1 MHRFWITIHVNRRF
15 KLLISRTRRSLSI
28 CSSVLLLGLLAG
40 CASLPGPVER
50 AEEFTVAVTGDSAL
64 DQTISDFLAP
74 YPDQSAAHFL
84 KDGLDA
90 FAARLTAADRA
101 SRSIDA
107 QYYLFHDDV
116 TGGLYAES
124 LLRAAKRGV
133 KVRLLL
139 DDMGA
144 HRRDEFLLALDH
156 HPNFDIRIFNPFA
169 NRKVR
174 ALEYLYR
181 FGLVTRRMHN
191 KSMVVD
197 GVAAITGGRNIG
209 DDYFDASPKSNFI
222 DLDVMVFGPAVDQ
235 IAGQFDDYWNSPLSY
250 DINNLAKQETTPTE
264 VLSSWQAL
272 HDEAVRQS
280 DSVYLKRVEQAA
292 FLEHLREGTLPI
304 SIGPAMVLVDQP
316 QKVREPLYDD
326 TTHLAPDLWPYF
338 RQAES
343 ELVILNP
350 YFIPSDSGVQVL
362 ADAARRGCRVV
373 VLTNS
378 LAANDVAAVHGHYAK
393 YRKPLIKA
401 GVELYELRADRE
413 MPEFDETDLAALSDH
428 ISLHVKTFVF
438 DRQQTFI
445 GSLNLDARSVYQNTE
460 LGVIVEDP
468 KMAGQIAELALN
480 NLSKL
485 AYHVQ
490 LDEDGRMTWTGWDRD
505 SQQEIVLYKEPD
517 ASFWLKTI
525 AWISRIMPV
534 ESQL

>member
-1 MHRFWITIHVNRRF
+1 M
-15 KLLISRTRRSLSI
+15 
-28 CSSVLLLGLLAG
+28 LGLLGG
-40 CASLPGPVER
+40 CASLPSPVER
-50 AEEFTVAVTGDSAL
+50 EDQLMVPVTGDSAL
-64 DQTISDFLAP
+64 DQTISEFLAP
-74 YPDQSAAHFL
+74 HPNQSAAHFL

-144 HRRDEFLLALDH
+144 HRRDAFLLALNH

-169 NRKVR
+169 NRKIR

-197 GVAAITGGRNIG
+197 GVVAITGGRNIG

-222 DLDVMVFGPAVDQ
+222 DLDVMVFGPAVGQ
-235 IAGQFDDYWNSPLSY
+235 VAEQFDEYWNSPLSY
-250 DINNLAKQETTPTE
+250 DIANLAKQDVTASEA
-264 VLSSWQAL
+264 LSQWQAL
-272 HDEAVRQS
+272 HDEALRQS
-280 DSVYLKRVEQAA
+280 DSVYLKRVEQTA
-292 FLEHLREGTLPI
+292 FLEHIKAATLPI
-304 SIGPAMVLVDQP
+304 SVGPTIVLVDQP

-326 TTHLAPDLWPYF
+326 STHLAPDLWPYF

-343 ELVILNP
+343 ELIILNP
-350 YFIPSDSGVQVL
+350 YFIPSDGGVQVL
-362 ADAARRGCRVV
+362 ADAAGRGCRVV

-413 MPEFDETDLAALSDH
+413 MPEFDETDLAALSNH

-468 KMAGQIAELALN
+468 TMASQIAELALN

-485 AYHVQ
+485 AYRVQ
-490 LDEDGRMTWTGWDRD
+490 LDETGRMTWTGWDRD
-505 SQQEIVLYKEPD
+505 EQEEITLYKEPD
-517 ASFWLKTI
+517 AGFWRKTV

-534 ESQL
+534 EGQL